1 MDCGDFRDCFVLG
14 VDKGETDMIP
24 YTYAIR
30 NDRQAKGR
38 ETMTRDQAVEYLA
51 DGRTAGMTQADRDAT
66 IVEFAEDRGYYVG
79 LQWIYDVEYAKAK
92 RDGVADDEYF
102 ENYDGDGNIHE
113 VAVAAVEWLTDQGL
127 LPDGYGY
134 DDERATDGYGIDT
147 RGEGS

>member
-1 MDCGDFRDCFVLG
+1 
-14 VDKGETDMIP
+14 MIH

-38 ETMTRDQAVEYLA
+38 ETMTRDQAVEYVTV
-51 DGRTAGMTQADRDAT
+51 GSTAGMTAT
-66 IVEFAEDRGYYVG
+66 DKARAVIHFAEDRGYW
-79 LQWIYDVEYAKAK
+79 L
-92 RDGVADDEYF
+92 DDMDYGTIMF
-102 ENYDGDGNIHE
+102 DNDRRNGFKVDYCGDLDGDLTDLANR
-113 VAVAAVEWLTDQGL
+113 AAEWLTDQGL